1 MRFTPTAQFGFI
13 TDSSVR
19 EIVEDYH
26 RQAICAFEAGA
37 YLGTL
42 VACGG
47 VLEGVLGWAL
57 LSKGITRIGKKSV
70 EECFLPEL
78 IESAVQKGLL
88 GETAQ
93 TSTWA
98 VKEFRNFLHPYK
110 LIRQKTSA
118 RPDQSLALNS
128 LSAVDE
134 ILRSVCSRLTLEGR
148 ASGNL

>member
-1 MRFTPTAQFGFI
+1 MKFTPTAQFGFI
-13 TDSSVR
+13 TDRSVR
-19 EIVEDYH
+19 KIVEDYH
-26 RQAICAFEAGA
+26 RQAVCAFEAGA

-57 LSKGITRIGKKSV
+57 LSKGITHIGKHSV
-70 EECFLPEL
+70 EECYLPAL
-78 IESAVQKGLL
+78 IEEAVQQGLL

-93 TSTWA
+93 ASTWA

-110 LIRQKTSA
+110 LIRQQTSA

-134 ILRSVCSRLTLEGR
+134 ILRSVCSRLTLKEGTNG
-148 ASGNL
+148 SV